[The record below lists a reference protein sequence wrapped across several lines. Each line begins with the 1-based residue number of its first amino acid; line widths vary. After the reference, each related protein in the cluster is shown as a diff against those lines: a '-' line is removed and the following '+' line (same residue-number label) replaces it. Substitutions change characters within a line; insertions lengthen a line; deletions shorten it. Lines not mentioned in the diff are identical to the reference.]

1 MLSKN
6 TKFSENLIN
15 LDKRL
20 LSNFY
25 KSIGY
30 YNVKIESSSAQI
42 NENNNV
48 DLTYNIDAGARFVIS
63 KIIAKPS
70 DVLDNNLF
78 FPLEKNFRN
87 I

>member
-1 MLSKN
+1 MKI
-6 TKFSENLIN
+6 IN

-42 NENNNV
+42 NENNT
-48 DLTYNIDAGARFVIS
+48 DLTYNIDVENRFVIS
-63 KIIAKPS
+63 K
-70 DVLDNNLF
+70 
-78 FPLEKNFRN
+78 
-87 I
+87 